1 MSLNM
6 NDSFLFMNWV
16 LDLHLQSYH
25 SNSNDFLPF
34 TLFLRNSL
42 TPQLWERFLQSDSA
56 IYYVQ
61 SLRNDLQLTLQNI
74 PKKPRTK
81 PTNIQNTPL
90 ENIALESIPLQVEN
104 KPAKKPRNKKNI
116 NTPLENIVLE
126 NIGVENIGVENIA
139 LENIGVESIPVQ
151 VENKPAKK
159 PRNKKNTNTPMEM
172 NANTNTPMEMNANQ
186 KKPAKKSRTNNSDVD
201 NLHSKKPKPT
211 KKPKPSDILSLDN
224 LLTSVVGEDDF
235 DEIQLQLVNVDGRD
249 VFIPLNNEHVKP

>member
-90 ENIALESIPLQVEN
+90 
-104 KPAKKPRNKKNI
+104 
-116 NTPLENIVLE
+116 
-126 NIGVENIGVENIA
+126 ENIA